1 MQVTLHAP
9 KNPFVDL
16 EAFIKRLERPGNAE
30 QRKVFDA
37 INLGFQSNFSAEGNV
52 SGKWKPLAPRT
63 IFQRRRDGFAGQH
76 PILVQTG
83 SLRASFVRR
92 GAPDHVEE
100 FQLTAQG
107 WRMVA
112 GSRHKLAFVH
122 EFGIDPGPPRI
133 PARPVTPFTD
143 GAKQRI
149 INTINYMIAQA
160 EAATIGR

>member
-37 INLGFQSNFSAEGNV
+37 INLGFQSNFSAEG
-52 SGKWKPLAPRT
+52 SLRGKWRALAPAT
-63 IFQRRRDGFAGQH
+63 IIDRQRRGFAGQH
-76 PILVQTG
+76 PVLVRTG
-83 SLRASFVRR
+83 TLRASFVQR
-92 GAPDHVEE
+92 GGDHVEE
-100 FQLTAQG
+100 FQYTAQG

-112 GSRHKLAFVH
+112 GSKSEIGFFQELGTRR
-122 EFGIDPGPPRI
+122 GIPPRPI
-133 PARPVTPFTD
+133 TELT
-143 GAKQRI
+143 GAAEERI